1 MGSPELPSGPVLVS
15 ANCERR
21 KWTLVLALALVLLV
35 FHAAQSDLHSKTSPA
50 SDPWSLDF
58 KGNETVGTVHL
69 SPCEDGVDCGYIVCV
84 SCRARRWSGLY
95 MYSVP
100 KDHFDASA
108 GVAQIA
114 VARRRATVGSSQGHV
129 MLNPG
134 TSIAARV
141 SNLNSQSAQAAPVAT
156 VIGSRLGTW
165 VNACRRCSARSG
177 TFLGLL
183 RAASGAP
190 GTCMCIFL

>member
-1 MGSPELPSGPVLVS
+1 MTATLALHDCGITLAASSSSTSTMGSPELPSGPVRVS
-15 ANCERR
+15 PNSERR
-21 KWTLVLALALVLLV
+21 KWTLVLAFALVLLV
-35 FHAAQSDLHSKTSPA
+35 FHAARSDLHSKTSPA

-84 SCRARRWSGLY
+84 SCCARRWPGLY
-95 MYSVP
+95 RYSVP
-100 KDHFDASA
+100 KDYFDASA

-114 VARRRATVGSSQGHV
+114 VARRRATVSSSQGHV

-141 SNLNSQSAQAAPVAT
+141 SNLSSQPA
-156 VIGSRLGTW
+156 
-165 VNACRRCSARSG
+165 
-177 TFLGLL
+177 
-183 RAASGAP
+183 
-190 GTCMCIFL
+190 